1 MPHHSQHWS
10 RQQERG
16 NPFFLRLTALLVK
29 YMPIYLLRLPVSVV
43 VLYFYLTSSAQRRYI
58 QYYQQCLQKHIPT
71 ARLPEKNPVFQ
82 QFMAFGNAI
91 VDRFRVWQ
99 GKIHYQDLR
108 LEDVDNL
115 YADIR
120 HSAQYQERGQVF
132 VCSHIGNV
140 EVCRAL
146 VVHHQNF
153 KLNVLVH
160 SHHAQVFNQALKK
173 AGANDINLIQV
184 NSLDAA
190 VMMDLQK
197 RLSRGEWLAIAADRI
212 PVRGEKTV
220 AISFLGEKALLP
232 QGPWLLAGLLQV
244 PVNTLFCSKI
254 NGRYRLRLE
263 KLAAKIH
270 WHKNNRLEVVQEYAQ
285 QFAGCMAQECALA
298 PLQWFNFYD
307 FWDDENG

>member
-1 MPHHSQHWS
+1 MSHHSQHWS

-16 NPFFLRLTALLVK
+16 NPFFLRLTALLAK

-58 QYYQQCLQKHIPT
+58 QYYQQRLKKHTPKI
-71 ARLPEKNPVFQ
+71 RLPEKNPIFQ
-82 QFMAFGNAI
+82 QFMEFANAI

-120 HSAQYQERGQVF
+120 HSAQHQERGQIL

-146 VVHHQNF
+146 VVHHQHF

-160 SHHAQVFNQALKK
+160 SHHAQAFNQALKK

-197 RLSRGEWLAIAADRI
+197 RLGCGEWLAIAADRI

-220 AISFLGEKALLP
+220 AISFLGKKALLP
-232 QGPWLLAGLLQV
+232 QGPWLLAGLLQA

-254 NGRYRLRLE
+254 NGQYRLRLE

-270 WHKNNRLEVVQEYAQ
+270 WHKNNRLKVVQEYAQ
-285 QFAGCMAQECALA
+285 QFAERMAQECALA